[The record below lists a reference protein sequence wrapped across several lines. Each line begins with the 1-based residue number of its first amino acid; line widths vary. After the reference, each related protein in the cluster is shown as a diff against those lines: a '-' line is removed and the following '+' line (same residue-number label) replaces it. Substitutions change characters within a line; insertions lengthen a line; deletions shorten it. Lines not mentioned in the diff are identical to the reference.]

1 MRTLAAAA
9 ALTVALAVPAGALA
23 GDAAAE
29 IELFNGKD
37 LSGWTYFLEKSG
49 PNLDGSMK
57 MGNVWTVEGGKIRRT
72 GVPNGYLRTTAD
84 YKDFV
89 LVLEWR
95 WAEKPGNSGVL
106 LRIAGPDKVWP
117 KTIEAQLQS
126 GNAGD
131 FWLMDGAVL
140 DTDPSRSDPKAA
152 NHRLKMKAAEKPAGE
167 WNAYEITVDGSSV
180 LLKVNGEVV
189 NEGRGAEEVAGK
201 IGLQSEGA
209 PIEFRNIR
217 LAPIKK

>member
-9 ALTVALAVPAGALA
+9 LTVAVAAPAAA
-23 GDAAAE
+23 GDE
-29 IELFNGKD
+29 TRLFNGKD
-37 LSGWTYFLEKSG
+37 LSGWTFFLDKSD
-49 PNLDGSMK
+49 PNAEGSMK
-57 MGNVWTVEGGKIRRT
+57 MEDVWKVEGGKIHCS

-89 LVLEWR
+89 LTLEWR

-106 LRIAGPDKVWP
+106 LRVVGPDKIWP

-131 FWLMDGAVL
+131 FWLMDGARL
-140 DTDPSRSDPKAA
+140 DTDPGRTDPKAA

-167 WNAYEITVDGSSV
+167 WNLYEITMDGSQV
-180 LLKVNGEVV
+180 LLKINGEIV
-189 NEGRGAEEVAGK
+189 NEGTGAEEVAGK
-201 IGLQSEGA
+201 IALQSEGV

>member
-9 ALTVALAVPAGALA
+9 LTVAVAVPA
-23 GDAAAE
+23 AAADE
-29 IELFNGKD
+29 TKLFNGKD
-37 LSGWTYFLEKSG
+37 LSGWTFFLDKSG
-49 PNLDGSMK
+49 PNADGSMK
-57 MGNVWTVEGGKIRRT
+57 REDVWKVEGGKIHCS

-89 LVLEWR
+89 LTLEWR
-95 WAEKPGNSGVL
+95 WADKPGNSGVL
-106 LRIAGPDKVWP
+106 LRVTGPDKIWP

-140 DTDPSRSDPKAA
+140 DTDPAHGDPKAA

-167 WNAYEITVDGSSV
+167 WNVYEITMDGSRV

-189 NEGRGAEEVAGK
+189 NEGTGAEEVAGK
-201 IGLQSEGA
+201 IALQSEGA

-217 LAPIKK
+217 LVPVKK

>member
-9 ALTVALAVPAGALA
+9 LTVAVAVPAAALP
-23 GDAAAE
+23 AAAVDE
-29 IELFNGKD
+29 VRLFNGKD
-37 LSGWTYFLEKSG
+37 LSGWTYFLDKTG

-57 MGNVWTVEGGKIRRT
+57 MEKVWTVEGGKIRCT

-84 YKDFV
+84 YQDFV
-89 LVLEWR
+89 LTLEWR
-95 WAEKPGNSGVL
+95 WVEKPGNSGVL
-106 LRIAGPDKVWP
+106 LRIVGPDKVWP

-152 NHRLKMKAAEKPAGE
+152 NHRLKTKAAEKPAGE
-167 WNAYEITVDGSSV
+167 WNVYEITVDGRWI
-180 LLKVNGEVV
+180 LLKINGEVV
-189 NEGRGAEEVAGK
+189 NEGTGAEEAAGK